1 MKTYPMRTALI
12 KVETTDANLPSRMY
26 PSTSATPRKSQ
37 RIAAVGRKIQVR
49 DAIASD
55 SVKDPCLFGDV
66 PRTLSPN
73 DLVCSPEGVLK
84 GQ

>member
-1 MKTYPMRTALI
+1 MRTVLI
-12 KVETTDANLPSRMY
+12 MVEATDANLPSRMY
-26 PSTSATPRKSQ
+26 PSTREAPKKSQ

-55 SVKDPCLFGDV
+55 SATDPCLEDV

-73 DLVCSPEGVLK
+73 DLVRAPDGVVK